1 MPTNPGTDAS
11 APPLPRRAFRLAEIA
26 SMLGVSVKTL
36 RRACEA
42 GDLTYFRVGATI
54 LVAAEDLDTYIKTR
68 KQGKPAAP

>member
-1 MPTNPGTDAS
+1 MPDTT
-11 APPLPRRAFRLAEIA
+11 APPLQRRAYRLAEIA

-54 LVAAEDLDTYIKTR
+54 LVAAEDLDAYIKSR
-68 KQGKPAAP
+68 KQSKPTPT